1 MTDTTPNKDPE
12 LFLTQVNDAIED
24 VNKAI
29 GDFIEKSANFIND
42 HLSEGGGLLG
52 GLIGGIPGA
61 ILGGLVGHELEDRFN
76 GAIDRINEAWEAA
89 SETIRQSIGSILGD
103 PLRMSSIA
111 SRYRECIESLGQVR
125 NDLDAANN
133 YLSKTWTGNAYT
145 AYENTSGFQL
155 KAVQGMADAF
165 EDAAQLLDDH
175 EVMLL
180 QYWTSQLKNLVDL
193 AAAILGKA
201 GELGDVGN
209 WFTGG
214 AGVVAQ
220 MIVDAGAEAAQIVKD
235 AADYWIDL
243 NVGKAGDWDSIQS
256 KFGQRG
262 LEGDRWPG
270 FTHVDLP
277 NINQPWQTA

>member
-1 MTDTTPNKDPE
+1 MTTPTPSKDPE
-12 LFLTQVNDAIED
+12 VFLTQVNDAIED
-24 VNKAI
+24 VNHAI
-29 GDFIEKSANFIND
+29 GTFIERSASFIND
-42 HLSEGGGLLG
+42 HLTEGGGLLG
-52 GLIGGIPGA
+52 GLIGGIPGL
-61 ILGGLVGHELEDRFN
+61 IVGGLVGHELEDRFN
-76 GAIDRINEAWEAA
+76 GAIDHINEAWEAA
-89 SETIRQSIGSILGD
+89 SETIRQAIGSILGD
-103 PLRMSSIA
+103 PLRMSSIS
-111 SRYRECIESLGQVR
+111 SRYRECIEVLGQVR
-125 NDLDAANN
+125 NDIDAANN

-145 AYENTSGFQL
+145 AYENTSSFQV

-175 EVMLL
+175 QLRLL
-180 QYWTSQLKNLVDL
+180 HYWAAQLTNLVDL

-220 MIVDAGAEAAQIVKD
+220 MIVTAGAQAATIVKD

-243 NVGKAGDWDSIQS
+243 NVGEAGDWDSLQS

-262 LEGDRWPG
+262 FEGDRWPG
-270 FTHVDLP
+270 FTSIDLP
-277 NINQPWQTA
+277 HLNQPWQKA